1 MTDIIDTLAEIEP
14 GSSLDAIRRTRPQAK
29 QNAQRSFNVL
39 LEPTDPGTFSLAER
53 YAVAAYA
60 AHLQAGGSVASA
72 FYAELLEEETGP
84 RLSASVE
91 ALADRDRTPGP
102 YGQYREPRHAHESV
116 PGRWAHYPADRRDES
131 ISERLAAALEHTH
144 LLTLHPR
151 DARADHLAALEAAGW
166 SADDIVTL
174 SQLISFAAFQIRVVE
189 GLRALAGL
197 PGAPQGS
204 VGEAAADAADD
215 DWAGRPADGA
225 ALPSDSQVRLP
236 GDLARPEGFTQD
248 GLGWVP
254 WLAPVPEA
262 ELTDTQRAALIDQFR
277 IKSDYFRLLVRNP
290 EALEARTL
298 TDKDIFYNVS
308 TGLPRAERE
317 ISASAASRLNG
328 CVYCASVHTMRAT
341 KESGR
346 YQDVQNLLD
355 EGVAADLGEPWSAIA
370 RASAALTRTPSGFG
384 PEEVGR
390 LRRAGLDEADA
401 VDVISGAA
409 FFNWANRLMLSL
421 GEPEVP
427 ARRR

>member
-14 GSSLDAIRRTRPQAK
+14 GSSLDAIRSTRPQAK

-39 LEPTDPGTFSLAER
+39 LEPSDPGTFPLVER

-60 AHLQAGGSVASA
+60 VDLQSEGSVASV
-72 FYAELLEEETGP
+72 FYAELLEDEADT
-84 RLSASVE
+84 RLSESVA
-91 ALADRDRTPGP
+91 ALAGRDRVGGP
-102 YGQYREPRHAHESV
+102 YGKYREPRHAQESV
-116 PGRWAHYPADRRDES
+116 PGRWAHYSSDRRDES
-131 ISERLAAALEHTH
+131 ISGRLAAALEHTH

-151 DARADHLAALEAAGW
+151 DARAEHLAALEAAGW

-174 SQLISFAAFQIRVVE
+174 SQLISFVAFQIRVVE
-189 GLRALAGL
+189 GLRALADL
-197 PGAPQGS
+197 PGAAVDTEG
-204 VGEAAADAADD
+204 AAADDAADGGS
-215 DWAGRPADGA
+215 AQRPAVDT
-225 ALPSDSQVRLP
+225 ALPADSQVRLP
-236 GDLARPEGFTQD
+236 GKLDRPEGFTQE

-262 ELTDTQRAALIDQFR
+262 ELSEAQREALIDQFR
-277 IKSDYFRLLVRNP
+277 IRSDYFRLLVRNP

-308 TGLPRAERE
+308 TGLPRADRE
-317 ISASAASRLNG
+317 ISASAASRVNG

-346 YQDVQNLLD
+346 YDDVQKLLD
-355 EGVAADLGEPWSAIA
+355 EGVEADLGEPWSAIA
-370 RASAALTRTPSGFG
+370 RASAALTRTPSEFG
-384 PEEVGR
+384 PGEVKR
-390 LRRAGLDEADA
+390 LRQAGLDEADS
-401 VDVISGAA
+401 VDVICGAA